1 MCARLGFT
9 RASAIALRWTS
20 HARALGFV
28 SELYII
34 KEVTGWCS
42 NSGRSLF
49 ITLSTLESKSH
60 DKVKE

>member
-1 MCARLGFT
+1 MRILY
-9 RASAIALRWTS
+9 
-20 HARALGFV
+20 HARSLGFV

-34 KEVTGWCS
+34 KEVTGWRS

-60 DKVKE
+60 DNVKE